1 MAIDQVLSNFYS
13 LHSQKD
19 IVFVFEQRIKDKT
32 INIKTNPNDYLA
44 GYSID
49 EHGIEKVKLHS
60 LTDFQPTAK
69 LNQCLLIEAKAIITA
84 QN

>member
-32 INIKTNPNDYLA
+32 INIKTNPNDYLFRIK
-44 GYSID
+44 YC
-49 EHGIEKVKLHS
+49 
-60 LTDFQPTAK
+60 
-69 LNQCLLIEAKAIITA
+69 N
-84 QN
+84 NNR

>member
-32 INIKTNPNDYLA
+32 NNIKTNPNDYLFRIK
-44 GYSID
+44 YNNN
-49 EHGIEKVKLHS
+49 KL
-60 LTDFQPTAK
+60 
-69 LNQCLLIEAKAIITA
+69 C
-84 QN
+84 